1 MLPGFA
7 RAERWAGAAVTETHG
22 RRTLKQR
29 APFALDRRTL
39 AFRFRRCLE
48 STTAGINR
56 TVRDILKHA
65 RVKGCLAEH
74 QAELEIALRE
84 ALANA
89 VLHGNRSDA
98 GKRVLVRAYCDPKKG
113 FVIAVRDEG
122 RGFDPTKVPD
132 PRRKDRIQL
141 THGRGIFLMRELMDH
156 IEHRK
161 GGREVVLYKKFASGE
176 PGR

>member
-1 MLPGFA
+1 M
-7 RAERWAGAAVTETHG
+7 AGAAVTDTHG
-22 RRTLKQR
+22 RKTAIKR

-39 AFRFRRCLE
+39 AFRFRRKLP
-48 STTAGINR
+48 STTPGINR
-56 TVRDILKHA
+56 TVRDILKHV
-65 RVKGCLAEH
+65 RVTGCLADH

-89 VLHGNRSDA
+89 VFHGNRSDA
-98 GKRVLVRAYCDPKKG
+98 AKSVLVRAYCDPKKG

-122 RGFDPTKVPD
+122 RGFDPGKVPD
-132 PRRKDRIQL
+132 PRHEDRLQL

-161 GGREVVLYKKFASGE
+161 GGREVVLYKKFE
-176 PGR
+176 

>member
-1 MLPGFA
+1 M
-7 RAERWAGAAVTETHG
+7 AGTVLTDTNG
-22 RRTLKQR
+22 RKTKVKR

-39 AFRFRRCLE
+39 AFRFRRRLQ
-48 STTAGINR
+48 STKPGINR
-56 TVRDILKHA
+56 AVRDILRHA
-65 RVKGCLAEH
+65 RVTGCLADH

-98 GKRVLVRAYCDPKKG
+98 AKKVLVRAYCDPQKG

-122 RGFDPTKVPD
+122 PGFDPAKVPD
-132 PRRKDRIQL
+132 PRSEDRLHL

-161 GGREVVLYKKFASGE
+161 GGREVVLYKKFE
-176 PGR
+176 

>member
-1 MLPGFA
+1 M
-7 RAERWAGAAVTETHG
+7 AVTEAHG
-22 RRTLKQR
+22 RKMVKRR

-39 AFRFRRCLE
+39 AFRYRRELQ
-48 STTAGINR
+48 STTPGINR
-56 TVRDILKHA
+56 AVRDILKHA
-65 RVKGCLAEH
+65 RITGCLTDH

-98 GKRVLVRAYCDPKKG
+98 AKKVLVRAYCDPKKG
-113 FVIAVRDEG
+113 LVIAVRDEG
-122 RGFDPTKVPD
+122 RGFDPAKVPD
-132 PRRKDRIQL
+132 PRREDRIQL

-161 GGREVVLYKKFASGE
+161 GGREIVLYKKFA
-176 PGR
+176 

>member
-1 MLPGFA
+1 MLHKLA
-7 RAERWAGAAVTETHG
+7 REAQSAGTVLKTTHG
-22 RRTLKQR
+22 RKTSMKR

-39 AFRFRRCLE
+39 AFRFRRRLQ
-48 STTAGINR
+48 STKPGINR
-56 TVRDILKHA
+56 AVRDILRHA
-65 RVKGCLAEH
+65 RVTGCLADH

-98 GKRVLVRAYCDPKKG
+98 AKKVLVRAYCDPRKG
-113 FVIAVRDEG
+113 FLIAVRDEG
-122 RGFDPTKVPD
+122 SGFDPAKVPD
-132 PRRKDRIQL
+132 PRGDDRLHL

-161 GGREVVLYKKFASGE
+161 GGREVVLYKKFD
-176 PGR
+176 

>member
-7 RAERWAGAAVTETHG
+7 RNERRAGAAVTDAHG
-22 RRTLKQR
+22 RKTVKQR
-29 APFALDRRTL
+29 VPFALDRRTL
-39 AFRFRRCLE
+39 AFRFKRRLP
-48 STTAGINR
+48 STTPGINR
-56 TVRDILKHA
+56 AVRDILKHA
-65 RVKGCLAEH
+65 RVTGCLADH

-98 GKRVLVRAYCDPKKG
+98 AKKVLVRAYCDPKKG

-122 RGFDPTKVPD
+122 AGFDPAKVPD
-132 PRRKDRIQL
+132 PRREDRIQL

-161 GGREVVLYKKFASGE
+161 GGREVVLYKKFQ
-176 PGR
+176 

>member
-1 MLPGFA
+1 MLPGIA
-7 RAERWAGAAVTETHG
+7 RNEQGAGAGVTDAQ
-22 RRTLKQR
+22 RRKTTKGR

-39 AFRFRRCLE
+39 AFRFRRRLQ
-48 STTAGINR
+48 STTPGINR

-65 RVKGCLAEH
+65 RVTGCLADH

-89 VLHGNRSDA
+89 VLHGNGSNA
-98 GKRVLVRAYCDPKKG
+98 AKKVLVRAYCDPSKG

-122 RGFDPTKVPD
+122 SGFDPAKVPD
-132 PRRKDRIQL
+132 PRREDRLEL

-161 GGREVVLYKKFASGE
+161 GGREVVLYKKFQ
-176 PGR
+176 

>member
-1 MLPGFA
+1 VNQQ
-7 RAERWAGAAVTETHG
+7 AGAAVTETQG
-22 RRTLKQR
+22 RKTVKKR

-39 AFRFRRCLE
+39 AFRFRRSLQ
-48 STTAGINR
+48 STTPGINR
-56 TVRDILKHA
+56 TVKDILKHA
-65 RVKGCLAEH
+65 RVTGCLADH

-89 VLHGNRSDA
+89 VFHGNRSDA
-98 GKRVLVRAYCDPKKG
+98 AKRVLVRAYCDPKKG

-122 RGFDPTKVPD
+122 PGFDPTKVPD
-132 PRRKDRIQL
+132 PRAEDRLEL

-161 GGREVVLYKKFASGE
+161 GGREVVLYKKFH
-176 PGR
+176 

>member
-1 MLPGFA
+1 MCQG
-7 RAERWAGAAVTETHG
+7 AGAFVTDAH
-22 RRTLKQR
+22 RRKVVKAT
-29 APFALDRRTL
+29 APFALDRHTL
-39 AFRFRRCLE
+39 AFRFRRLLQ
-48 STTAGINR
+48 STKPGINR

-65 RVKGCLAEH
+65 RVTGCLADH

-98 GKRVLVRAYCDPKKG
+98 AKKVLVRAYCDPHKG

-122 RGFDPTKVPD
+122 PGFDPAKVPD
-132 PRRKDRIQL
+132 PRREDRLHL

-161 GGREVVLYKKFASGE
+161 GGREVVLYKKFE
-176 PGR
+176 

>member
-1 MLPGFA
+1 M
-7 RAERWAGAAVTETHG
+7 TETHG
-22 RRTLKQR
+22 RKTAKRR

-39 AFRFRRCLE
+39 AFRYRRELQ
-48 STTAGINR
+48 STTPGINR
-56 TVRDILKHA
+56 AVKDTLRHA
-65 RVKGCLAEH
+65 RVKGCLADH

-89 VLHGNRSDA
+89 VFHGNRSDA
-98 GKRVLVRAYCDPKKG
+98 AKKVLVRAYCDPKKG

-122 RGFDPTKVPD
+122 RGFDPAKVPD
-132 PRRKDRIQL
+132 PRREDRIQL

-161 GGREVVLYKKFASGE
+161 GGREIVLYKKFE
-176 PGR
+176 

>member
-1 MLPGFA
+1 MG
-7 RAERWAGAAVTETHG
+7 AGNAVTEAHG
-22 RRTLKQR
+22 RKTGKKR

-39 AFRFRRCLE
+39 VFRFRRELR
-48 STTAGINR
+48 STKPGINR
-56 TVRDILKHA
+56 AVRDILNNA
-65 RVKGCLAEH
+65 RVTGCLADH

-98 GKRVLVRAYCDPKKG
+98 AKKVLVRAYCDPQRG

-122 RGFDPTKVPD
+122 AGFDPAQVPD
-132 PRRKDRIQL
+132 PRSEDRLHL

-161 GGREVVLYKKFASGE
+161 GGREVVLYKKFQ
-176 PGR
+176 